1 MKRMIPVALF
11 GVVCFLAGYMFSPRA
26 RVAAQ
31 GQAAQ
36 GPAAPAPLAAPGP
49 PSTRVVNGKG
59 MYYSIDEIKKRFPPA
74 DAHGDFP
81 SGDQGAANHLAW
93 APEYRFT
100 LMRRQYSDPPRK
112 NPNTGEMEHY
122 VGSEMHENK
131 TQIYIM
137 VSGAGQVALG
147 GKPSMDR
154 QSPDGQ
160 HSGGALTG
168 ATNYR
173 VKAGDFIV
181 IPPYTWHQAL
191 PDPGQTLTYAMCHI
205 ETRNLIP

>member
-11 GVVCFLAGYMFSPRA
+11 GAVCFLGGYMFSPRA

-36 GPAAPAPLAAPGP
+36 GQAAQAPLAAPGP
-49 PSTRVVNGKG
+49 AATRVVNGKG
-59 MYYSIDEIKKRFPPA
+59 MYYSIDDIKKRFPPA
-74 DAHGDFP
+74 DAHGDFAP
-81 SGDQGAANHLAW
+81 GDTGAAAHLAW
-93 APEYRFT
+93 TPEYRFT
-100 LMRRQYSDPPRK
+100 LMRRQYFDPPRK
-112 NPNTGEMEHY
+112 DATGEMEHF

-147 GKPSMDR
+147 GKPAMDR

-160 HSGGALTG
+160 HTGGALTG

>member
-1 MKRMIPVALF
+1 MKRVIPVALF

-31 GQAAQ
+31 GPAAQ
-36 GPAAPAPLAAPGP
+36 APVATPGP

-59 MYYSIDEIKKRFPPA
+59 MYFPIDEIKKRFPPA

-81 SGDQGAANHLAW
+81 PGDQGALNHLAW
-93 APEYRFT
+93 TPEYRFT

-131 TQIYIM
+131 TQIYMM

-147 GKPSMDR
+147 GKPAMDR

-160 HSGGALTG
+160 HTGGPLTG
-168 ATNYR
+168 ATDYR

-191 PDPGQTLTYAMCHI
+191 PDPGQTLTYGMCHI

>member
-1 MKRMIPVALF
+1 MKRMIPAVLF
-11 GVVCFLAGYMFSPRA
+11 GAACFLAGYMFSPRA
-26 RVAAQ
+26 RVVAQ
-31 GQAAQ
+31 GQAVQ
-36 GPAAPAPLAAPGP
+36 GPAAQAPLAAPGP
-49 PSTRVVNGKG
+49 PSTRAVNGKG
-59 MYYSIDEIKKRFPPA
+59 MYYSIDEVRKRFPPA
-74 DAHGDFP
+74 DAHGNFAP
-81 SGDQGAANHLAW
+81 GDQGAANHLAW

-100 LMRRQYSDPPRK
+100 LMRRQYFDPPRK
-112 NPNTGEMEHY
+112 DATGEMEHF

-131 TQIYIM
+131 TQIYIV

-147 GKPSMDR
+147 GKPAMER

-160 HSGGALTG
+160 HAGGALTG
-168 ATNYR
+168 ATGYR

>member
-1 MKRMIPVALF
+1 MKRMISAALF
-11 GVVCFLAGYMFSPRA
+11 GAVCFLAGYAFSPHA
-26 RVAAQ
+26 GVAAQ

-36 GPAAPAPLAAPGP
+36 APLATPGP
-49 PSTRVVNGKG
+49 PATRVVNGQG
-59 MYYSIDEIKKRFPPA
+59 MYYSIDEIKKKFPPA

-81 SGDQGAANHLAW
+81 QGDQGAANHLAW

-100 LMRRQYSDPPRK
+100 LMRRQYFDPPRK
-112 NPNTGEMEHY
+112 NANTGEMEHY

-131 TQIYIM
+131 TQIYVM

-147 GKPSMDR
+147 GKPAMDR

-160 HSGGALTG
+160 HAGGALTG

-173 VKAGDFIV
+173 VKGGDFVV

-191 PDPGQTLTYAMCHI
+191 PDPGQTLTYGMCHI